1 MFNGQPYTIS
11 GGTVCFVRDH
21 DRHLYEHTDNLC
33 LTNVLYR
40 SPDAF
45 QFLSGLN
52 QLLPQEK
59 DGHYPSH
66 WRVNQSTLQQV
77 RQLVSQ
83 MEQSE
88 DGQETHAIA
97 TRELLF
103 MQLLVLLRR
112 SSPVEGLENNDAR
125 LNQLMAWLE
134 DHFAEDVCWETLAD
148 DFSLSLRTLHR
159 QLKQHT
165 GLTPQR
171 YLNRLR
177 LIKAR
182 HLYVIPTKASP
193 ISPIAAVSATVT
205 TFRRCFAGSLAG
217 RRAIFVRER
226 RVASVTRGQSPFLL
240 QKANNVRL
248 FAVEVVVWL
257 LSSFFAKM
265 IFASASQAVAVAD
278 RYPQNVFAEH
288 THEFCELVLVWRG
301 NGLHV
306 LNDRPYRITRG
317 DLFYIRAEDKHSYAS
332 VNDLVLQNVI
342 YCPDRLKLN
351 VDWAGNIPGF
361 HNARGEPHWRLSSNG
376 MAQVRQTI
384 SQLEQESQ
392 KSDPVANQMS
402 ELLFAQLV
410 MTLKRHRYATDNPSA
425 TMQEALLD
433 KLITRLAGS
442 LNKSFVLE
450 KFCEQEQCS
459 ERALRQQFRTQTG
472 MTVNHYLRQL
482 RICHA
487 QYLLQH
493 TELMVSEVAMRCGFE
508 DSNYFSVVFNRE
520 VGMTP
525 VQWRH
530 RSRKAA

>member
-1 MFNGQPYTIS
+1 M
-11 GGTVCFVRDH
+11 
-21 DRHLYEHTDNLC
+21 
-33 LTNVLYR
+33 
-40 SPDAF
+40 AA
-45 QFLSGLN
+45 
-52 QLLPQEK
+52 QL
-59 DGHYPSH
+59 
-66 WRVNQSTLQQV
+66 
-77 RQLVSQ
+77 
-83 MEQSE
+83 
-88 DGQETHAIA
+88 I
-97 TRELLF
+97 
-103 MQLLVLLRR
+103 LRK
-112 SSPVEGLENNDAR
+112 
-125 LNQLMAWLE
+125 
-134 DHFAEDVCWETLAD
+134 D
-148 DFSLSLRTLHR
+148 DF
-159 QLKQHT
+159 
-165 GLTPQR
+165 
-171 YLNRLR
+171 
-177 LIKAR
+177 
-182 HLYVIPTKASP
+182 
-193 ISPIAAVSATVT
+193 
-205 TFRRCFAGSLAG
+205 
-217 RRAIFVRER
+217 
-226 RVASVTRGQSPFLL
+226 
-240 QKANNVRL
+240 
-248 FAVEVVVWL
+248 
-257 LSSFFAKM
+257 
-265 IFASASQAVAVAD
+265 FASASQAVAVAD

-351 VDWAGNIPGF
+351 VDWSGNIPGL
-361 HNARGEPHWRLSSNG
+361 HDARGEPHWRLSSNG

-425 TMQEALLD
+425 TTQEALLD

-459 ERALRQQFRTQTG
+459 ECALRQQFRTQTG